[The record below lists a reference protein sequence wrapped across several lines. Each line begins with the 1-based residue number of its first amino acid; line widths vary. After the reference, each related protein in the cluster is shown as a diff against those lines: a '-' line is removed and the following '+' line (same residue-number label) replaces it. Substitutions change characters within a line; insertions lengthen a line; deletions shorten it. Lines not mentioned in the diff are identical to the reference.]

1 MLNNKIK
8 YLIISVVF
16 IFLSA
21 GYSFGQ
27 FNIFKLFPSGYNQIE
42 PLIVRHPSN
51 PQILFASAFTLN
63 ATASVRNEGVYVST
77 NGGLNWFGSDI
88 VNDGFQQFHN
98 GDPGPMIDK
107 DGNFIIT
114 HFQTFSGQTN
124 RVYSNTSTNLGVNWT
139 APYACFSSNDSQDK
153 SNISTDDSPSS
164 PFYGRTYNLTA
175 ILLSPV
181 LIVSSYTTNSGA
193 TWTNPFVQVN
203 NSFGGRNSFGPSVSV
218 GSTGAVYVSW
228 AARINIS
235 PFNERDIGFSKSTN
249 GGDNW
254 NTTESIFTCNGINTS
269 SMSPWGIRVNSYPS
283 MDIDKSGGSRNGWIY
298 ILTTEKNLAPAGSDP
313 DVILHRS
320 TDDGNTWSSGIRVNQ
335 DPVNNGKVQLFPALR
350 VDEDGAL
357 NVVYYDTRNTLT
369 NDSLQVYIS
378 RSQDG
383 GNTWRDHLITNQKY
397 YPGPVLGGGV
407 GNQGDNIGITSGA
420 GKLYPVWMARY
431 PGESTYQ
438 IWSAIVNIA
447 TIGINKIGNE
457 IPSGY
462 ELFQNYPNP
471 FNPETKIKYSI
482 PKSSDLIIKL
492 YDIRGKEIYT
502 LSEGMHSAGT
512 YEIGFNLDEI
522 KSSLPSGIYFY
533 RMIADGISIS
543 RKMILNK

>member
-1 MLNNKIK
+1 M
-8 YLIISVVF
+8 
-16 IFLSA
+16 
-21 GYSFGQ
+21 G
-27 FNIFKLFPSGYNQIE
+27 
-42 PLIVRHPSN
+42 
-51 PQILFASAFTLN
+51 T
-63 ATASVRNEGVYVST
+63 
-77 NGGLNWFGSDI
+77 
-88 VNDGFQQFHN
+88 
-98 GDPGPMIDK
+98 
-107 DGNFIIT
+107 
-114 HFQTFSGQTN
+114 
-124 RVYSNTSTNLGVNWT
+124 
-139 APYACFSSNDSQDK
+139 
-153 SNISTDDSPSS
+153 
-164 PFYGRTYNLTA
+164 
-175 ILLSPV
+175 
-181 LIVSSYTTNSGA
+181 
-193 TWTNPFVQVN
+193 
-203 NSFGGRNSFGPSVSV
+203 
-218 GSTGAVYVSW
+218 VYVSW

-249 GGDNW
+249 GGNNW

-335 DPVNNGKVQLFPALR
+335 DPVNNGKIQLFPALR

-438 IWSAIVNIA
+438 IWSAIVDIA

-462 ELFQNYPNP
+462 VLFQNYPNP

-512 YEIGFNLDEI
+512 YEISFNLNDI
-522 KSSLPSGIYFY
+522 KSNLPSGIYFY
-533 RMIADGISIS
+533 KMIADGISIS
-543 RKMILNK
+543 RKMIINK